1 MPSLVKLVPAAVI
14 VLAALLLAPP
24 GHASGAAAEVL
35 AAAPVNLLDD
45 AARSTTGKS
54 VVDQVSTTYAEEPP
68 YSVPAI
74 FPGPLAPQPRRKPET
89 SAMLL
94 ACLGLMLYLGR
105 RRSKALGAV
114 SP

>member
-1 MPSLVKLVPAAVI
+1 LLVP
-14 VLAALLLAPP
+14 LP
-24 GHASGAAAEVL
+24 GQAAEP
-35 AAAPVNLLDD
+35 AWD
-45 AARSTTGKS
+45 AGKS
-54 VVDQVSTTYAEEPP
+54 FLDHVSTTYAEEPP